1 MKFRPCIDIHNG
13 KVKQIVGSSLRDEG
27 DSAAENFV
35 SEKSA
40 ASFASMFRRDGLCG
54 GHVILLNSRESSH
67 YEETAAEARAALK
80 AWPGGL
86 QVGGG
91 ITDENAEFWLE
102 NGASHVIVTSY
113 VFREGRLDE
122 ARLQKLLRAV
132 GREHIVLDLSC
143 KRIQPDPDAPWYI
156 MTDRWQ
162 TCTQT
167 AVDGPLLRELSA
179 CCDEFL
185 VHGISVEGKGSGIDC
200 GLVSL
205 LGTISSGTDGTAAA
219 DENTVRPITYA
230 GGIRSTEDIR
240 LIEELGRGRVDYT
253 VGSAL
258 DLYGGSLPYEI
269 VRGLWSADKVFVYKG
284 DCIGYNQF
292 NEN

>member
-1 MKFRPCIDIHNG
+1 MRFRPCIDIHNG

-27 DSAAENFV
+27 DRAAENFV

-40 ASFASMFRRDGLCG
+40 ASFARLFRSDGLRG
-54 GHVILLNSRESSH
+54 GHVILLNSRGSSR

-91 ITDENAEFWLE
+91 INDENAESWLE
-102 NGASHVIVTSY
+102 DGASHVIVTSY

-122 ARLQKLLRAV
+122 ARLQKLLHAV

-143 KRIQPDPDAPWYI
+143 KQMQPDPDAPWYI

-167 AVDGPLLRELSA
+167 AVDGRLLRELSA

-200 GLVSL
+200 GLVAL
-205 LGTISSGTDGTAAA
+205 LGSVRSGTDAA
-219 DENTVRPITYA
+219 DEGAVRPVTYA
-230 GGIRSTEDIR
+230 GGIRSAEDIR

-258 DLYGGSLPYEI
+258 DLYGGPLAYGTLAGGMRQLPHT
-269 VRGLWSADKVFVYKG
+269 
-284 DCIGYNQF
+284 
-292 NEN
+292 